1 MISFVIICIN
11 TNITELCNR
20 IKIRLPFN
28 FSAVLV
34 LFRLKGRE
42 MWEIFWRYARS
53 IVYGSPRL
61 SWGIRSVWVQWF
73 LFCSVEFPTAQHVCI
88 GEQGPRSILQLWRE
102 ELVGRK
108 EGLHSKEVSKRR
120 RGKVKIMAR
129 YSPSNLPSYNKI
141 YCQHTSTNM
150 VTLKSTD
157 NPKNLS
163 NYSIETSK

>member
-108 EGLHSKEVSKRR
+108 EGLHSKDVSKRR

-129 YSPSNLPSYNKI
+129 YSPSNLRL
-141 YCQHTSTNM
+141 HTIKFT
-150 VTLKSTD
+150 V
-157 NPKNLS
+157 
-163 NYSIETSK
+163 SILVRTWWLWKALTIQKTYLIIR